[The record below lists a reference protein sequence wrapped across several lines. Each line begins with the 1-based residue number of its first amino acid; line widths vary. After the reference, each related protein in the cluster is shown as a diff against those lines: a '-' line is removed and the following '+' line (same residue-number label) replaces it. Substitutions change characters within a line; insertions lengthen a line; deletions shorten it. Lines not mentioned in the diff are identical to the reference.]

1 MKLKELNSERTFLDF
16 RGVTEETLDYMNQT
30 DSIEKKSK
38 YNRQFLVTD
47 PNYAEVRTL

>member
-1 MKLKELNSERTFLDF
+1 MKELNSERTFVDF
-16 RGVTEETLDYMNQT
+16 RGNTEETLDSMNRT
-30 DSIEKKSK
+30 DSMGKKSK